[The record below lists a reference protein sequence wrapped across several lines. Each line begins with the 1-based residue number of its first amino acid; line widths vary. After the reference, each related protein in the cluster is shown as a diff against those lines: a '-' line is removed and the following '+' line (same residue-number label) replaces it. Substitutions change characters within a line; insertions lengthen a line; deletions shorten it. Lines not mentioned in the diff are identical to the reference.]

1 MDLFFVSRDRV
12 QRWPALFDGL
22 GTEAVGLLDHRALP
36 DGLPMILDTG
46 LRPVEPACMW
56 FRHLAY
62 MGRDP
67 EGTLRPYAYIVLRLM
82 EFLAERGRELST
94 ATESDLVAYR
104 RSRVELQDQPVG
116 GAAWD
121 REASVI
127 NSLFGWLVEQGF
139 RQVGPLRMGNR
150 NGSSSGSRLPRENR
164 NPLSSGMSRD
174 MDIRHLSLD
183 QYRFF
188 RDVGLG
194 GQRLDGSV
202 DRGFRGWAPH
212 RNRAAADLALTSGMR
227 LQEWST
233 VLLPELAVGMRR
245 AGEPIEFV
253 LQACAKYKKRRT
265 AYVPPDALGSI
276 DTFVLLE
283 RPEIVAPM
291 ARALERRHRELLVV
305 FEIDY
310 ARGRLRAQ
318 WRGRSREFA
327 WSAMTPKLRRLAVYE
342 GPHGLEP
349 LAVFVGHGSTLLS
362 SSSWDRIRHMAW
374 DRMTAVRDDSRAP
387 MLPVKRWRFHDLRH
401 TFALR
406 LLAFLMRRAMERD
419 AAIRGGRSV
428 AAHIAFNPLLIVSRR
443 LGHSSPAVTYEYLRY
458 LEEPM
463 QYVDAAFTEWSA
475 SDGDTY
481 ADIALRALGTE
492 AGHAEA
498 R

>member
-1 MDLFFVSRDRV
+1 
-12 QRWPALFDGL
+12 
-22 GTEAVGLLDHRALP
+22 
-36 DGLPMILDTG
+36 MIVDAG
-46 LRPVEPACMW
+46 LRPVEPACTW

-67 EGTLRPYAYIVLRLM
+67 AGTLRPYAYIVLRLM
-82 EFLAERGRELST
+82 EFLVERGRELGT

-104 RSRVELQDQPVG
+104 RSRIELQDQPVG

-139 RQVGPLRMGNR
+139 RQVSPLRMGNR
-150 NGSSSGSRLPRENR
+150 NTPSSGSRLPSGNR

-174 MDIRHLSLD
+174 MDIRHMALD

-202 DRGFRGWAPH
+202 DRSFRGWAPH
-212 RNRAAADLALTSGMR
+212 RSRAAADLALTSGMR

-233 VLLPELAVGMRR
+233 VLLPELAIGMRR
-245 AGEPIEFV
+245 AGEPVEFV

-265 AYVPPDALGSI
+265 AYVPPDALGSV

-291 ARALERRHRELLVV
+291 ARTLERRHRELLVV
-305 FEIDY
+305 IEIDY
-310 ARGRLRAQ
+310 ARGRLR
-318 WRGRSREFA
+318 GRWQGRVREFA
-327 WSAMTPKLRRLAVYE
+327 WSAMAPGLRRLTVYE

-362 SSSWDRIRHMAW
+362 ASSWDRIRHLAW
-374 DRMTAVRDDSRAP
+374 DRMTAVRDDPRTP

-406 LLAFLMRRAMERD
+406 LLAFLMRRALERE
-419 AAIRGGRSV
+419 AAIRGGMSV
-428 AAHIAFNPLLIVSRR
+428 ADHIAFNPLLIVSRR

-463 QYVDAAFTEWSA
+463 HYVDAAFAEWSA
-475 SDGDTY
+475 ADGDTY
-481 ADIALRALGTE
+481 ADIALRALGME
-492 AGHAEA
+492 AEHAAA

>member
-1 MDLFFVSRDRV
+1 MDLFFVSRARV
-12 QRWPALFDGL
+12 QQRLSLFDGV
-22 GTEAVGLLDHRALP
+22 GSEAVRRLDFRALP
-36 DGLPMILDTG
+36 DGLPVIVDEG
-46 LRPVEPACMW
+46 LRPVEPACTW

-67 EGTLRPYAYIVLRLM
+67 EGTLRPYAYIVLRLL
-82 EFLAERGRELST
+82 EFLAERGRELGT

-104 RSRVELQDQPVG
+104 RSRIELQGRPVG
-116 GAAWD
+116 GATWD

-127 NSLFGWLVEQGF
+127 NTLFVWLVEQGF
-139 RQVGPLRMGNR
+139 RLVSPLRMGNR
-150 NGSSSGSRLPRENR
+150 N
-164 NPLSSGMSRD
+164 PLSSGTSRD

-202 DRGFRGWAPH
+202 DRSFRGWAPH

-233 VLLPELAVGMRR
+233 VLLSELAVGMRR
-245 AGEPIEFV
+245 AGEPVEFT

-265 AYVPPDALGSI
+265 AYVPPDALSSV

-291 ARALERRHRELLVV
+291 ARVLERRYRDLLVV
-305 FEIDY
+305 SEIDY
-310 ARGRLRAQ
+310 ARGRLS
-318 WRGRSREFA
+318 GRWQGRVREFA
-327 WSAMTPKLRRLAVYE
+327 WSAMTPKLRRLAVHE
-342 GPHGLEP
+342 GPDGLEP
-349 LAVFVGHGSTLLS
+349 LAVFVGHGSLLLS
-362 SSSWDRIRHMAW
+362 SSSWDRIRHLAW
-374 DRMTAVRDDSRAP
+374 DRMTAVRDNPAAP
-387 MLPVKRWRFHDLRH
+387 MLPAKRWRFHDLRH

-406 LLAFLMRRAMERD
+406 LLAFLMRRAMQREGVT
-419 AAIRGGRSV
+419 RGGGAV
-428 AAHIAFNPLLIVSRR
+428 ADHIAFNPLLIVSRR

-463 QYVDAAFTEWSA
+463 HYVDAAFAEWSA
-475 SDGDTY
+475 ADGDTY
-481 ADIALRALGTE
+481 ADIALRSMGME
-492 AGHAEA
+492 AEHAAA